1 MTFFLNA
8 EKERCSSWTLSLVL
22 YLSIGFSSPARYIL
36 TTPFSTAIAQF
47 THWVKKLEKIL
58 IVETKSCQL
67 VLQKTGSR
75 VASSKAFG
83 FTTRSYQDAYQGRT
97 CGRRSH
103 INHET
108 RHVTGLKDL
117 DTLKLS
123 NLGYKRFLRL
133 TLFTING

>member
-1 MTFFLNA
+1 MTFLLNA

-47 THWVKKLEKIL
+47 THWMKKLEKIL

-67 VLQKTGSR
+67 VLQKTGQVSR

-83 FTTRSYQDAYQGRT
+83 FTTRSYQDPYQGRT
-97 CGRRSH
+97 CGRRSR

-117 DTLKLS
+117 GTLKLS
-123 NLGYKRFLRL
+123 NLGYKCFY
-133 TLFTING
+133 G